1 MFNFAPKF
9 IDDTRKMELNVI
21 HAVGD
26 EVLFVENLRDA
37 QNLAALRMEYNTI
50 TYCRSGRIMVEV
62 GGNNQVKVGAGQ
74 ILMIPTGKLVQPMMI
89 STDVQAGALLVSDR
103 MLKSVLGSQVNIWN
117 KAMYMKEI
125 YVIQE
130 AEWLPNLQ
138 AYTNSIFKYGESH
151 PLFHELV
158 LSFLRTLML
167 FVCEELLQRDEM
179 QSGSDQS
186 SSHDKA
192 LFNHFLQ
199 LLSEQDHKRQKVS
212 FYADRLH
219 ITAKYLSTISK
230 KVSGKTPIRWITD
243 AVMQDCYIM
252 LRESDMTV
260 KEISNRLGFPNS
272 SFFGQYFREEAGVT
286 PVEYRRNHKRIN

>member
-1 MFNFAPKF
+1 
-9 IDDTRKMELNVI
+9 MELNVI

-167 FVCEELLQRDEM
+167 FVCEKLLQRDEM